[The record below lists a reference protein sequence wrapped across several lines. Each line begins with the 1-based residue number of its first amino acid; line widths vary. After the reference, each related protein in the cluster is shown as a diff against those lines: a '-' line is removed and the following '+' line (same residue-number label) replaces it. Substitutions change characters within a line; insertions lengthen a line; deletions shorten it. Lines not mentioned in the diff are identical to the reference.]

1 MASLKQLIRK
11 QNISQ
16 SMHTE
21 NGIVTTIACDCMMT
35 LIVLQYHRV

>member
-1 MASLKQLIRK
+1 MASPKLIGK

-21 NGIVTTIACDCMMT
+21 NGIVVTTIACDCMMT
-35 LIVLQYHRV
+35 LLVLQYHRV